1 VSKLAS
7 AAAMV
12 VPATV
17 YCRGD
22 ARPFT
27 PDEGDVCAR
36 AVITSYFSAKAE
48 VNRRVNALLQYSR
61 FRETYHGTEGN
72 PSFWGSAMA
81 KAAGKSTNDEAPDA
95 FWTLAKPHAPDL
107 AEVAKKLCNGF
118 AGQGSSHQ
126 PVHRPWVCWPHQVAS
141 RSCGRPRQPPDSP

>member
-1 VSKLAS
+1 VFLKRRKDIVSKLAS

-72 PSFWGSAMA
+72 PSFWGSVRT
-81 KAAGKSTNDEAPDA
+81 AATAAAATVTAAADVKTATA
-95 FWTLAKPHAPDL
+95 A
-107 AEVAKKLCNGF
+107 
-118 AGQGSSHQ
+118 SSGDI
-126 PVHRPWVCWPHQVAS
+126 
-141 RSCGRPRQPPDSP
+141 GRRDTP